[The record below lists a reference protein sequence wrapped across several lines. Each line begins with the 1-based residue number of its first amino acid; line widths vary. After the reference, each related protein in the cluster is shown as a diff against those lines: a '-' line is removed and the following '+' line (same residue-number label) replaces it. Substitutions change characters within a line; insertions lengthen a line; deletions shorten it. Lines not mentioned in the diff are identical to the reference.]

1 MISDLRKM
9 FIPSQI
15 WHLSVHDCTYVV
27 ISTVTCQLP
36 MTADLYTLQA
46 KGKKPLFVQ
55 FVLEN
60 MWAVYDAVLLNRSAY
75 TQPQLYTHRT
85 VHYLS

>member
-1 MISDLRKM
+1 
-9 FIPSQI
+9 
-15 WHLSVHDCTYVV
+15 
-27 ISTVTCQLP
+27 